1 MPRSSPLQAA
11 AGSEQLWLH
20 SVTCRCKMSEASAVA
35 NKTTVSNGD
44 YIWRYEYYDD
54 EPVSFEGLKAHKYS
68 IVIGFWVGLAVF
80 VIFMF
85 FVLTLL
91 TKTGAP
97 HQENVDLSTK
107 QRRTNSFA
115 INYIMS
121 RSDKAFSRP
130 ENEESRSLFH
140 YYVNEVIQMERQ
152 QFVNKVPGP
161 GNIDLTPQERGERS
175 DNSDDPMFCPS
186 KFNIPNFVSSD
197 QSSSLTEDDLL
208 MCEQPIV
215 LENKSDRLQ
224 EIHHISD

>member
-1 MPRSSPLQAA
+1 
-11 AGSEQLWLH
+11 
-20 SVTCRCKMSEASAVA
+20 MSEVNPVT
-35 NKTTVSNGD
+35 NKTTVSNSD

-97 HQENVDLSTK
+97 HQENVDLPRK
-107 QRRTNSFA
+107 QHRTNSFA
-115 INYIMS
+115 INYIMCK
-121 RSDKAFSRP
+121 SDKAFSHP
-130 ENEESRSLFH
+130 ANEESRSLFH
-140 YYVNEVIQMERQ
+140 CYVNEVVQVERKQ
-152 QFVNKVPGP
+152 LVSSVSAP
-161 GNIDLTPQERGERS
+161 GNSNLSTQERGGRS
-175 DNSDDPMFCPS
+175 DNSDDPMTGLN

-208 MCEQPIV
+208 MCEQPIIH
-215 LENKSDRLQ
+215 ESKPDRLQ
-224 EIHHISD
+224 NIH

>member
-1 MPRSSPLQAA
+1 
-11 AGSEQLWLH
+11 
-20 SVTCRCKMSEASAVA
+20 MSEASAVA
-35 NKTTVSNGD
+35 NKTTVSNSD

-85 FVLTLL
+85 FILTLL

-107 QRRTNSFA
+107 QHRTNSFA

-121 RSDKAFSRP
+121 RSDKAFSHR
-130 ENEESRSLFH
+130 ENEEPRSLFH
-140 YYVNEVIQMERQ
+140 CYVNEIVQLERQ
-152 QFVNKVPGP
+152 QFVNKAHGA
-161 GNIDLTPQERGERS
+161 GNSDLTTRGREGRS
-175 DNSDDPMFCPS
+175 DSSDDPMNCLT

-208 MCEQPIV
+208 MCEQPIIP
-215 LENKSDRLQ
+215 ENKPDRLQ
-224 EIHHISD
+224 DIHNISD

>member
-1 MPRSSPLQAA
+1 
-11 AGSEQLWLH
+11 
-20 SVTCRCKMSEASAVA
+20 MSEANAVA

-121 RSDKAFSRP
+121 RSDKAFSRS

-161 GNIDLTPQERGERS
+161 GNSDLTPRERGERS

>member
-1 MPRSSPLQAA
+1 MNSLLTGKVETAV
-11 AGSEQLWLH
+11 GLWSFTGH
-20 SVTCRCKMSEASAVA
+20 SGDKPT
-35 NKTTVSNGD
+35 NKTYRRLGKSVVIQGSVLCRKSRRESD
-44 YIWRYEYYDD
+44 
-54 EPVSFEGLKAHKYS
+54 S

-97 HQENVDLSTK
+97 HQDRNVDLSTK

-161 GNIDLTPQERGERS
+161 GNSDLTPRERGDRS
-175 DNSDDPMFCPS
+175 DDSDDPMFCPS
-186 KFNIPNFVSSD
+186 KFNLPNFVSID